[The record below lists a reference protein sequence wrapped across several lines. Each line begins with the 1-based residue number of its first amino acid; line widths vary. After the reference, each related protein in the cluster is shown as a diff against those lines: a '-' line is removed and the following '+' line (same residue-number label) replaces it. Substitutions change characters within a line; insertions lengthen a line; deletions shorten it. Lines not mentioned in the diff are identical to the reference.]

1 MTLTILVADDDFATR
16 VSIRDYLELLGYCV
30 IDAENGQ
37 EALKLVEEYQPN
49 LIVTDILMPKMDGYE
64 LIRCVRTRPAFRVIP
79 VIFLT
84 GRTSLAERIR
94 GYQTGCDNFLPKPF
108 DLQELGVIIR
118 SLLDRYVLIAQA
130 LPQHVSTKAFWE
142 EEKNANLDPRSSRY
156 PVCSIESGI
165 SDSRAINASIV
176 ARLGLTERE
185 KDVLN
190 LLSDG
195 LSNAQIGESLHLS
208 PRTVEKY
215 VSSLLRKTESNNR
228 AELVRFALEHDLIVS
243 RTH

>member
-130 LPQHVSTKAFWE
+130 LPQRLCSNDCWE
-142 EEKNANLDPRSSRY
+142 EESNPNLDARSCY

-243 RTH
+243 RAH

>member
-1 MTLTILVADDDFATR
+1 MTLTILVADDDLAIR
-16 VSIRDYLELLGYCV
+16 VLIGAYLELLGYCV

-64 LIRCVRTRPAFRVIP
+64 FIRCVRTRPAFRLIP
-79 VIFLT
+79 VILLT
-84 GRTSLAERIR
+84 GHTSLEERIR

-130 LPQHVSTKAFWE
+130 LPQHISTNDFGEAE
-142 EEKNANLDPRSSRY
+142 NNPNLDPRSRY
-156 PVCSIESGI
+156 PVSSIESAI

-195 LSNAQIGESLHLS
+195 LSNAKIGESLHLS

-243 RTH
+243 RSN

>member
-1 MTLTILVADDDFATR
+1 MTLTILVSADDFAPR
-16 VSIRDYLELLGYCV
+16 LSIRDYLELLGYCV

-37 EALKLVEEYQPN
+37 DALKLVEEYQPN
-49 LIVTDILMPKMDGYE
+49 LIVTDILMPQMDGYE
-64 LIRCVRTRPAFRVIP
+64 LIRCVRTHPAFRVIP

-130 LPQHVSTKAFWE
+130 SPQRLSTNDFWE
-142 EEKNANLDPRSSRY
+142 AENNPNLDARSRY

-195 LSNAQIGESLHLS
+195 LSNAQIGECLHLS

-228 AELVRFALEHDLIVS
+228 AELVRFAIEHDLIVS
-243 RTH
+243 RSH

>member
-37 EALKLVEEYQPN
+37 DALKLVEEYQPN
-49 LIVTDILMPKMDGYE
+49 LIVTDILMPQMDGYE
-64 LIRCVRTRPAFRVIP
+64 LIRCVRTHPAFRVIP

-130 LPQHVSTKAFWE
+130 SPQRLSTNDFWE
-142 EEKNANLDPRSSRY
+142 AENNPNLDARSRY

-195 LSNAQIGESLHLS
+195 LSNAQIGECLHLS

-228 AELVRFALEHDLIVS
+228 AELVRFAIEHDLIVS
-243 RTH
+243 RSH

>member
-1 MTLTILVADDDFATR
+1 MTLTILVADDDLATR

-49 LIVTDILMPKMDGYE
+49 LIVTDILMPQMDGYE
-64 LIRCVRTRPAFRVIP
+64 LIRCVRTHPAFRVIP

-130 LPQHVSTKAFWE
+130 SPQRLSTNDFWE
-142 EEKNANLDPRSSRY
+142 EESNPTLDARSRY
-156 PVCSIESGI
+156 PVCSIESVI
-165 SDSRAINASIV
+165 SDSWAINASIV
-176 ARLGLTERE
+176 TRLGLTERE

-195 LSNAQIGESLHLS
+195 LSNAQIGECLHLS

-243 RTH
+243 RSH

>member
-1 MTLTILVADDDFATR
+1 MTLTILVADDDLATR

-37 EALKLVEEYQPN
+37 VALKLVEEYQPN

-64 LIRCVRTRPAFRVIP
+64 LIRCVRTHPAFRVIP

-130 LPQHVSTKAFWE
+130 SPQRLSTNDFWE
-142 EEKNANLDPRSSRY
+142 EETNPNLDSRSRY
-156 PVCSIESGI
+156 PVCSIESVI
-165 SDSRAINASIV
+165 SNSSAINASIV

-195 LSNAQIGESLHLS
+195 LSNAQIGECLHLS

-228 AELVRFALEHDLIVS
+228 AELVRFAIEHDLIVS
-243 RTH
+243 RIL

>member
-1 MTLTILVADDDFATR
+1 MTLTILVADDDLATR

-130 LPQHVSTKAFWE
+130 SSQRLSSNDCWE
-142 EEKNANLDPRSSRY
+142 EESNPNLDARSRY

-243 RTH
+243 RAH